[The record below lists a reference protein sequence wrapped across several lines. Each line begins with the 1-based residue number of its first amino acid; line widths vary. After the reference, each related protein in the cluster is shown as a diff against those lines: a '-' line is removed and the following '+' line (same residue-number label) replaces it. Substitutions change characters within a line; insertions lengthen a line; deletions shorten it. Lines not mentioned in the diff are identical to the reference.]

1 MNPLAKA
8 TDESPVA
15 RGLSTRALFI
25 RDAIFATVWYRPSR
39 APQTPPVHPCTGGS
53 PYQDL
58 NKNPK
63 KVLIFS
69 FGFDVDLFRHVV
81 LQPKRGMKARI
92 RRQGCRRKN
101 GGARTNLPGANL
113 NNACVGPEGVRRRD
127 APNTRDCR
135 SFRKGRNDEIRVPAK
150 QAEGRCQ
157 AGVSGGS
164 DWPPDSD
171 ACTECMYISE
181 Y

>member
-1 MNPLAKA
+1 MFRSPVSICVSMNPLAKA

-101 GGARTNLPGANL
+101 EGGMDKFAWSKFEQRLRWPRRGEAQGCAEYSRLP
-113 NNACVGPEGVRRRD
+113 
-127 APNTRDCR
+127 
-135 SFRKGRNDEIRVPAK
+135 FVP
-150 QAEGRCQ
+150 
-157 AGVSGGS
+157 
-164 DWPPDSD
+164 
-171 ACTECMYISE
+171 
-181 Y
+181 